1 MNTEANWPSVNSGP
15 QISSRRAGVGVESPV
30 RKRSMASG
38 AAESIVARIETQIR
52 PAEFKRR
59 LLHASPGVFPY
70 IFYFCPQSDPLETWS
85 LWVVTLTC
93 AVAALA
99 ALMKS
104 RVFVRDGERGWA
116 TSVLSFVG
124 IVPVLLWL
132 FPGKSEIACGVVS
145 IIAFGD
151 GFATF
156 AGLMCRGKAL
166 PWNSAKSWIGST
178 AFIIGSLPLAVL
190 AFWLQTR
197 PSISLGIAMACILP
211 AVVLAAIAESLPS
224 RINDNIRI
232 GIVSAVTIV
241 VLDHLLIGG

>member
-1 MNTEANWPSVNSGP
+1 MNTEVKWPSANSGA
-15 QISSRRAGVGVESPV
+15 QISGSHSGVAVEPPARMQKIAAGP
-30 RKRSMASG
+30 
-38 AAESIVARIETQIR
+38 AESIIARIESQIR
-52 PAEFKRR
+52 PAEIKRR

-85 LWVVTLTC
+85 LWVVTATC
-93 AVAALA
+93 VVAAIA
-99 ALMKS
+99 ALMMS
-104 RVFVRDGERGWA
+104 RVFLREGERGWA

-124 IVPVLLWL
+124 IVPLLLWL
-132 FPGKSEIACGVVS
+132 FPGKSEIVCGVVS

-151 GFATF
+151 SIATF
-156 AGLMCRGKAL
+156 TGLMCRGRAL
-166 PWNSAKSWIGST
+166 PWNPAKSWIGSA
-178 AFIIGSLPLAVL
+178 AFIVGSLPLAVL

-232 GIVSAVTIV
+232 GIVSAVTIIIM
-241 VLDHLLIGG
+241 HGLLIGG